1 MLSYFYY
8 INPKFVLIDEHNQ
21 ISYKIKFFIAFYNY
35 SNVNYS
41 IIKITCSDLQIID
54 TLILTQTQKI
64 KNFLINYSNQYFYAL
79 ISDYSYVGT
88 CYHLDKIDLSNFID
102 IGFSNL
108 TYFYVKTIINLTNLE
123 IINDYLEVLVFLSFL
138 SLIIESINT
147 WGYFFTNFQ
156 NSQTRNYEIKLFKI

>member
-1 MLSYFYY
+1 MKKDL
-8 INPKFVLIDEHNQ
+8 
-21 ISYKIKFFIAFYNY
+21 FI
-35 SNVNYS
+35 
-41 IIKITCSDLQIID
+41 I
-54 TLILTQTQKI
+54 
-64 KNFLINYSNQYFYAL
+64 
-79 ISDYSYVGT
+79 YVGT